1 MLQIFC
7 KNTGTSRNVKEG
19 ATLLDVLSK
28 FKFDQPY
35 RIVSAKVNNVS
46 QGLKYRV
53 YQNKE
58 VEFLDLRDRGAMR
71 AYCRSLCY
79 LLSKAVYDVFPD
91 SRLYMEHPISHGY
104 FCNLRKADH
113 SPVTEDD
120 IDRIKTRMREIVD
133 ADVMFHC
140 FEDKTENVIK
150 LFQEKGLFDKAK
162 LLETTGEVYSD
173 YYTLDGYVDYYYGR
187 LVPSA
192 GYLQVWDVI
201 PYHKGMLLCKPD
213 REDPSAVCYG
223 EDQPKTF
230 DIFTENLKWETYMG
244 MSNAGDINSAVL
256 GGKAS
261 ELIQVAEALQSKK
274 IVQIAEEIERRYR
287 DPENPLKVVLIT
299 GPSSSGKTTFCK
311 RLSVQ
316 LMACGLRPMAFSTD
330 DYFVNR
336 VDTPLLP
343 DGSYD
348 FDNFDNVDHE
358 MLSRDVTKL
367 LAGETVEVPEY
378 NFTTGL
384 REYNGKKLRLGRNTV
399 LIIEGLHALNPA
411 LIKGVEE
418 SAKFRV
424 FINTLTAITLDEHN
438 WVPTNDN
445 RLLRRII
452 RDYNKGAFSAR
463 ETISQWPKVCEAEKL
478 WIYPYQELADAMFN
492 SAYLIEFAVIRRHAE
507 PILRMVPKNVPEY
520 SEAYRLLKFLSYFVS
535 VSDKEIPSTSL
546 IREFIG

>member
-348 FDNFDNVDHE
+348 FDNFDTVDHE

>member
-19 ATLLDVLSK
+19 ATLLDILSK

-348 FDNFDNVDHE
+348 FDNFDTVDHE